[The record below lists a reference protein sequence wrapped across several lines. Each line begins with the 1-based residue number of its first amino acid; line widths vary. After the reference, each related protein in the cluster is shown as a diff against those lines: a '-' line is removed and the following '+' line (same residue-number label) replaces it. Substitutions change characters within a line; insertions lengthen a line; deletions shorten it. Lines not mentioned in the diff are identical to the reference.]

1 MKTVALLIRMFSVF
15 CFITPIHA
23 SDAFGTTPAELK
35 KLEDL
40 NKTNSKI
47 SQTDKEL
54 ASLMTGKWTTGRHD
68 YIYRADGTWQMLPLS
83 QGGTSGKWQIKDAV
97 LVQGESQMPFLKVE
111 PKRLVLK
118 NTSGKYPFRYVR
130 IK

>member
-1 MKTVALLIRMFSVF
+1 MKTVAFLILMFTAS

-35 KLEDL
+35 ALEDL
-40 NKTNSKI
+40 NKTNPKI
-47 SQTDKEL
+47 SQTDKAL
-54 ASLMTGKWTTGRHD
+54 ASQMTGKWTTGRHD
-68 YIYRADGTWQMLPLS
+68 YIYRADGTWQMLPLT
-83 QGGTSGKWQIKDAV
+83 QGGTSGKWRIKDAV
-97 LVQGESQMPFLKVE
+97 LVQAESQMPFLKIE
-111 PKRLVLK
+111 PNRLILK